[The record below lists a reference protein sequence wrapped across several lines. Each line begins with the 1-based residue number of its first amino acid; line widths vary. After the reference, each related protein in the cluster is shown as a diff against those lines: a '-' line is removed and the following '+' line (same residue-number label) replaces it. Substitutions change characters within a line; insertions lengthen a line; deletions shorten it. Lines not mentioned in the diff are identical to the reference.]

1 MVKTVRKSEEFYAT
15 ISSGKLV
22 VCEWFAHWCLP
33 CKSMA
38 PVAEDL
44 AAEFALTEFIK
55 LDIDEAEEL
64 ATTCGVTA
72 VPTYQIFRSGVK
84 VDEIVGADRSVLR
97 DMILKQQ

>member
-55 LDIDEAEEL
+55 LDIDEAEVCVYVL
-64 ATTCGVTA
+64 QCAF
-72 VPTYQIFRSGVK
+72 QIRHLNIK
-84 VDEIVGADRSVLR
+84 DVGACDYMWCHSSTNIPNLPFWC
-97 DMILKQQ
+97 